1 MLSFISK
8 LLNHEA
14 FASLREY
21 AGLLKE
27 RYNRL
32 SGREQWLINLAIG
45 LIGMW
50 VFYDL
55 VYQSFSERRAELIYA
70 HQQAIEDYE
79 WLNEQ
84 QERLST
90 LLVQRG
96 VQREGL
102 DDVEGTLEDHIK
114 KAEVDYRPNNV
125 IVVSWRGDSADQFL
139 KGINSLISKG
149 AALRSLE
156 FSRPD
161 RSRSASF
168 KAELRL

>member
-1 MLSFISK
+1 MLPFISK
-8 LLNHEA
+8 ILNHEA
-14 FASLREY
+14 FARLREY
-21 AGLLKE
+21 ALLLKE
-27 RYNRL
+27 QYNKL
-32 SGREQWLINLAIG
+32 SGREQLLIKLAVGVIG
-45 LIGMW
+45 LW
-50 VFYDL
+50 VAYDL
-55 VYQSFSERRAELIYA
+55 IYQSFRERRAELIYA

-102 DDVEGTLEDHIK
+102 DDVEGTLQDHIQ
-114 KAEVDYRPNNV
+114 KAEINYQPDNV
-125 IVVSWRGDSADQFL
+125 VEISWQGDSADQFL

-149 AALRSLE
+149 AALKSLE

-161 RSRSASF
+161 RRQRASF
-168 KAELRL
+168 KAELEL